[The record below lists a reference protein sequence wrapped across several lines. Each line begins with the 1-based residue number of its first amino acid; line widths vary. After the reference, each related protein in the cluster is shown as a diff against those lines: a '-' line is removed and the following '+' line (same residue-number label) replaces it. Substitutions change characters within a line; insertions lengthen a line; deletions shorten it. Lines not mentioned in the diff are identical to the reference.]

1 MSVIYI
7 GFKMLAFSW
16 ELYKWITSLCK
27 IACEVLN
34 DALMHKLQELLLIG
48 ESRRNKYG
56 KIQKKTVRKNVY
68 IRLENRKMYFN
79 SVCLLFLSR
88 TLPCFPPN
96 EVATQALNPF
106 FLMVLLFL
114 FSFCRLP
121 HDPI

>member
-1 MSVIYI
+1 MGKY
-7 GFKMLAFSW
+7 
-16 ELYKWITSLCK
+16 
-27 IACEVLN
+27 
-34 DALMHKLQELLLIG
+34 
-48 ESRRNKYG
+48 RRKE
-56 KIQKKTVRKNVY
+56 NVY

-88 TLPCFPPN
+88 TLPCFPLN

-121 HDPI
+121 HDPVINET